1 MHDGLLHRQST
12 ERYRRKRWVLRYSLL
27 LCSAAVAQAATAQA
41 LPDAPSAVLLAEE
54 RSDASPQGI
63 SEVTTKT
70 TTPAQT
76 PNANQTAPASLPDC
90 PTSALVGTVLFLPK
104 NNTAR
109 CQKQDPLQ
117 FIVEPG
123 NVKPLTSKQK
133 GILALRGDLDPFG
146 LITLVGF
153 SGISIASNSHSPYG
167 PGLKGW
173 GTLVG
178 YGMVENATGNFF
190 GTYAI
195 PSLTHED
202 PRYHR
207 MPGRPLGQRIA
218 HSIIHTYV
226 SQHDDGRLM
235 PNYGTLL
242 DYPISSEIASLY
254 VPGSTTAFG
263 PQMQNVAFGILTNPV
278 GDIIAEFLPDVARR
292 IHVHIIFVQSII
304 NRVAGPSNNSLGG

>member
-1 MHDGLLHRQST
+1 M
-12 ERYRRKRWVLRYSLL
+12 VL
-27 LCSAAVAQAATAQA
+27 LCVTVVAKAAIAQE
-41 LPDAPSAVLLAEE
+41 LPNAPSTVLLAEG
-54 RSDASPQGI
+54 RNDDATQQGL
-63 SEVTTKT
+63 SQATTKSSAT
-70 TTPAQT
+70 AQT
-76 PNANQTAPASLPDC
+76 PNATEPASASLPDC

-133 GILALRGDLDPFG
+133 GILAVRGDLDPFG

-167 PGLKGW
+167 PGFKGW
-173 GTLVG
+173 GRLVG

-195 PSLTHED
+195 PSLVHED

-207 MPGRPLGQRIA
+207 MPGKPIGQRIA
-218 HSIIHTYV
+218 HAIIHTYV

-235 PNYGTLL
+235 PNYATLL
-242 DYPISSEIASLY
+242 DYPIGSEIASLY

-304 NRVAGPSNNSLGG
+304 NRVAGPGPNNNGLGG

>member
-1 MHDGLLHRQST
+1 MHDERQQAQ
-12 ERYRRKRWVLRYSLL
+12 RKQCDLGKTVFCRSGLL
-27 LCSAAVAQAATAQA
+27 LCIALIAGRTGAQQLPEAIPDAPSTLLLAEAQSPAKSVDVPQAATANQA
-41 LPDAPSAVLLAEE
+41 
-54 RSDASPQGI
+54 AS
-63 SEVTTKT
+63 
-70 TTPAQT
+70 
-76 PNANQTAPASLPDC
+76 ASLPDC
-90 PTSALVGTVLFLPK
+90 PRSALVGTVLFLPK
-104 NNTAR
+104 KNTAR
-109 CQKQDPLQ
+109 CQQQDPLQ

-123 NVKPLTSKQK
+123 PVKPLTSQQK

-153 SGISIASNSHSPYG
+153 SGISIASNSHSAYG
-167 PGLKGW
+167 PGFKGW
-173 GTLVG
+173 GRLVG

-207 MPGRPLGQRIA
+207 MPGKPIGQRIA

-254 VPGSTTAFG
+254 VPGATTNQSQ
-263 PQMQNVAFGILTNPV
+263 QMKNVVFGILTNPV
-278 GDIIAEFLPDVARR
+278 GDVIAEFLPDVAKH
-292 IHVHIIFVQSII
+292 IHVHIIFVQAII
-304 NRVAGPSNNSLGG
+304 NRVANGSNNNNGLGI

>member
-1 MHDGLLHRQST
+1 MYDKLRHI
-12 ERYRRKRWVLRYSLL
+12 ERTARHWLFLCLVL
-27 LCSAAVAQAATAQA
+27 LCSGVADHATAQQ
-41 LPDAPSAVLLAEE
+41 LPDAPSTVLLAEAD
-54 RSDASPQGI
+54 SAVDPQGL
-63 SEVTTKT
+63 SESMTKS
-70 TTPAQT
+70 TTPAQ
-76 PNANQTAPASLPDC
+76 AASASLPDC
-90 PTSALVGTVLFLPK
+90 PKSALVGTVLFLPK
-104 NNTAR
+104 NNTTR

-123 NVKPLTSKQK
+123 PVKPLTSEEK
-133 GILALRGDLDPFG
+133 GILAVRGDLDPFG

-153 SGISIASNSHSPYG
+153 SGISIAANSHSPYG

-173 GTLVG
+173 GRLVG
-178 YGMVENATGNFF
+178 YGMVEDATGNFF

-207 MPGRPLGQRIA
+207 MPGKPIGQRIA

-242 DYPISSEIASLY
+242 DYPIGSEIASLY
-254 VPGSTTAFG
+254 VPGSTTNQSQ
-263 PQMQNVAFGILTNPV
+263 QMKNVAFGILTNPV

-304 NRVAGPSNNSLGG
+304 NRVAYGSNNNALGG